1 MSATRTQ
8 MGKEQSLV
16 HTASGRLV
24 RARLYRQ
31 VDLNGKSYRLILKAT
46 SSTQWKK
53 HDLKAQS
60 DDGAKAEA
68 NELIKSF
75 GLKLARPA

>member
-1 MSATRTQ
+1 MSITKTQ
-8 MGKEQSLV
+8 VGKEQMLV

-24 RARLYRQ
+24 LARLYRE
-31 VDLNGKSYRLILKAT
+31 VRLAEKSYRLILKAT
-46 SSTQWKK
+46 SSTEWKK
-53 HDLKAQS
+53 HALKAQS
-60 DDGAKAEA
+60 DDAAKAEA

>member
-1 MSATRTQ
+1 MHRVKTQ
-8 MGKEQSLV
+8 VGTERKLV
-16 HTASGRLV
+16 HTESGRLV

-31 VDLNGKSYRLILKAT
+31 VSLDGKSYRLILKAE
-46 SSTQWKK
+46 SSTQWKT

-60 DDGAKAEA
+60 HDDARAEA

>member
-1 MSATRTQ
+1 MSTTKTQ
-8 MGKEQSLV
+8 MGEERLLV
-16 HTASGRLV
+16 HTESGRLV

-31 VDLNGKSYRLILKAT
+31 ISLGRKGFQLILKGET
-46 SSTQWKK
+46 SSAWKR

-60 DDGAKAEA
+60 EDSAKVEA

-75 GLKLARPA
+75 GLKLAKSA